1 MWVNR
6 PMPQA
11 TIEEFGDKWTE
22 AGNIVTNGPYYLN
35 EWFHGDSMTLDKN
48 PTWYGWSDGT
58 AKGNIERIEYV
69 MIVEAS
75 TAFAMYEAGEL
86 DTVDVPQPD
95 IDRVKAD
102 PVMSQEFYN
111 APRDCTYYYG
121 FTNTKPPLDNVLVR
135 KALSAAID
143 RKTLV
148 EAVTKGGQIPANTF
162 APSMIFGNAA
172 EDPEIAP
179 WALSEEQG
187 GLGYDAALEQAKAW
201 LAEAGY
207 PDGEGFPTISIMHN
221 TSESHAAIAQ
231 AIQAMW
237 KEALGIDVTIENQEW
252 QVYLTTV
259 DNQTPLEE
267 MPHVW
272 RLGWCADYPDQNNWV
287 HEVFNTNAGDNNPRW
302 DADANGVTGPSGLTY
317 NELTE
322 AAQATT
328 DPEERKALYKEAE
341 LLLSDTVAAIAPI
354 YYYTIVKTT
363 KPYLERTYGDMG
375 GDLIQDWII
384 DWEAKKAA
392 TGM

>member
-1 MWVNR
+1 
-6 PMPQA
+6 
-11 TIEEFGDKWTE
+11 
-22 AGNIVTNGPYYLN
+22 
-35 EWFHGDSMTLDKN
+35 
-48 PTWYGWSDGT
+48 
-58 AKGNIERIEYV
+58 
-69 MIVEAS
+69 
-75 TAFAMYEAGEL
+75 
-86 DTVDVPQPD
+86 
-95 IDRVKAD
+95 
-102 PVMSQEFYN
+102 
-111 APRDCTYYYG
+111 
-121 FTNTKPPLDNVLVR
+121 
-135 KALSAAID
+135 
-143 RKTLV
+143 
-148 EAVTKGGQIPANTF
+148 VTKGGQIPANTF